1 MKVRHVPQ
9 VIFHEEQLGLRVV
22 EIFSLEIVFYLIVRD
37 YITVHFL
44 VTVRHIDLSVIYL
57 PF

>member
-9 VIFHEEQLGLRVV
+9 VIFHEEQLALRVV

-44 VTVRHIDLSVIYL
+44 VTVSHIDLSVIYL